1 MRRFLR
7 KIAANE
13 VTNLGDAST
22 LADPAVIETLIES
35 RLNRTE

>member
-13 VTNLGDAST
+13 VTNLGDSST
-22 LADPAVIETLIES
+22 LADPAVIDTLIEY
-35 RLNRTE
+35 RLNKTE